1 MTPTPEQ
8 AAAAV
13 FASLDYGP
21 HAVVKNWQWHEGLA
35 DYCACCEQYWWP
47 CPPAKDIRID
57 ALITAL
63 AAVQA
68 ERDELLARL
77 GVAEQRVEVADHLI
91 RFRQ

>member
-21 HAVVKNWQWHEGLA
+21 HAVVK
-35 DYCACCEQYWWP
+35 
-47 CPPAKDIRID
+47 RID

-91 RFRQ
+91 RFLQ